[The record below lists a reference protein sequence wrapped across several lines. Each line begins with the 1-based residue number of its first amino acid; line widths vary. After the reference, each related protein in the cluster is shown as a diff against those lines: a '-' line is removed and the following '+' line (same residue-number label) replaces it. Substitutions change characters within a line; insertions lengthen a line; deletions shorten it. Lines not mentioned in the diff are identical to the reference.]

1 MPEAGHIFP
10 LARTSIGSRADSVRV
25 WPSEV
30 ASSPSCPEIDMLPF
44 FFPLMA
50 LFPFIAGGAILYLAL
65 RFVRATERR
74 QVDQGELEALR
85 ELVRLVEEELAR
97 TTSDVER
104 LSEEQR
110 FTLKLL
116 AERAATLPPAS

>member
-1 MPEAGHIFP
+1 
-10 LARTSIGSRADSVRV
+10 
-25 WPSEV
+25 
-30 ASSPSCPEIDMLPF
+30 
-44 FFPLMA
+44 MA
-50 LFPFIAGGAILYLAL
+50 LFPFIGGGAILYLGL

-74 QVDQGELEALR
+74 QVDQVELQALR
-85 ELVRLVEEELAR
+85 EQVRRMEEELAR

-116 AERAATLPPAS
+116 AERAATTLPPTS